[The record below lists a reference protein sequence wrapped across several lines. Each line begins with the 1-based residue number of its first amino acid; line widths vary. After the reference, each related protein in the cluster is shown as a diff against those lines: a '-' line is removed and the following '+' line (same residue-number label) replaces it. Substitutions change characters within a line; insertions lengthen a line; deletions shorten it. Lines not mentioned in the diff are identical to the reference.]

1 MNDGSRVTT
10 SDDSVDI
17 GDVTAVVNSDWL
29 EGTDVKLVV
38 STIVV
43 GD

>member
-1 MNDGSRVTT
+1 MTT

-17 GDVTAVVNSDWL
+17 CDVRAVINSDWL

-38 STIVV
+38 STVVV